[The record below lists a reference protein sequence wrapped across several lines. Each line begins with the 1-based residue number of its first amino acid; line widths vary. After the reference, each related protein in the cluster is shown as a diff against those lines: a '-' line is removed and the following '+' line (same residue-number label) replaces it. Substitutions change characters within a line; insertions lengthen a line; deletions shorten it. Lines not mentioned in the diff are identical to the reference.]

1 MKKLLKLDTSNYELD
16 RLLSKGKNKKVIGL
30 MKEEVGGKIMTIF
43 FQLRAKTYGCLKVD
57 DSKDKKVKG
66 TKNVS

>member
-1 MKKLLKLDTSNYELD
+1 
-16 RLLSKGKNKKVIGL
+16 

-57 DSKDKKVKG
+57 HSKDKKVKG
-66 TKNVS
+66 TKSVS